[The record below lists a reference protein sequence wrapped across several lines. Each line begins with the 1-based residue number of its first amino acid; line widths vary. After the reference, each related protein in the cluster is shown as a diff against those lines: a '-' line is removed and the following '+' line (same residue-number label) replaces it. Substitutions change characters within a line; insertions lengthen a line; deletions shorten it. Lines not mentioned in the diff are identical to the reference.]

1 MERMRILEGCALERS
16 RGLEAGSVNCCVT
29 SPPYWGLRD
38 YKIPPQVWG
47 GDPAHKH
54 VWTLKRVA
62 TEVGKGNWAQGTNGR
77 GELQPGGVDAKRE
90 PIRGE
95 VQTGFCECG
104 AWLGCFGLEPTPELY
119 VEHAV
124 SIFRE
129 VRRVLRDDGTLWLN
143 IGDSYAG
150 SWGNMGGKNRG
161 AGTQRDIVNGSVV
174 KDQAERNGDFT
185 PPGARGFP
193 DSGIKPKDLVG
204 IPWLLAFA
212 LRADGWYLRQEIIW
226 AKPNPMPES
235 VTDRC
240 TKSHE
245 SMFLLSKSPK
255 YHFDHEAIKEPS
267 VNSGQVVSL
276 GEQSFAKRQA
286 KGAGVKPSGNGN
298 ADSYTVKEF
307 RNKRDVWTIATQ
319 PVKEAHFATFP
330 QKLIEPCI
338 LAGCPENG
346 TVLDPFFGSGTTGL
360 VAMRHKR
367 NFIGIEL
374 NPDYIKIA
382 RARLLKEFLS

>member
-1 MERMRILEGCALERS
+1 
-16 RGLEAGSVNCCVT
+16 
-29 SPPYWGLRD
+29 
-38 YKIPPQVWG
+38 
-47 GDPAHKH
+47 
-54 VWTLKRVA
+54 
-62 TEVGKGNWAQGTNGR
+62 
-77 GELQPGGVDAKRE
+77 
-90 PIRGE
+90 

-150 SWGNMGGKNRG
+150 PKGNTAMTGGK
-161 AGTQRDIVNGSVV
+161 S
-174 KDQAERNGDFT
+174 DQARGKEMFGDM
-185 PPGARGFP
+185 GRSQKVP
-193 DSGIKPKDLVG
+193 DGLKPKDLVG
-204 IPWLLAFA
+204 IPWMLAFA